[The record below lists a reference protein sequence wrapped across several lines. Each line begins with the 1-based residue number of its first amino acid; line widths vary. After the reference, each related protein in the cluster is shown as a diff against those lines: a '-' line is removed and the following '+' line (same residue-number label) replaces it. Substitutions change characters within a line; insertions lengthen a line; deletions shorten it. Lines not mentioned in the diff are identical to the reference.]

1 MAYGN
6 VPFAHHHTPRIRSGI
21 DPTTVA
27 VMMEDGGAVAG
38 LAIAAACTALAHA
51 TGNAMWD
58 AAGSI
63 MVRVI
68 VGLFESYCWA

>member
-1 MAYGN
+1 M
-6 VPFAHHHTPRIRSGI
+6 
-21 DPTTVA
+21 A
-27 VMMEDGGAVAG
+27 VMLEDGGAVLG

-63 MVRVI
+63 LVSDRVWLLH
-68 VGLFESYCWA
+68 VCVSVCV